1 MSPKGLIV
9 LLGVALLGFR
19 CRNPHNRVKLPE
31 CAQVIYP
38 DSIQIPPFSA
48 ILNDERPKIV
58 TLSNMN
64 CFRMIDIPLL
74 QRQIAE
80 NPEFD
85 FIFYV
90 ENDTPTE
97 ELKRF
102 VNDNRLPIVLF
113 VDKDQEFRK
122 KNAIHSIVSY
132 VSRVVDADLNVC
144 TTTMVGSPV
153 SQFYQVMPQVRKQLH
168 LKTD

>member
-9 LLGVALLGFR
+9 LLGVALLGFG

-132 VSRVVDADLNVC
+132 VSRVVDADLNVY

>member
-1 MSPKGLIV
+1 MSFKGLTA
-9 LLGVALLGFR
+9 LLAVALLGFG
-19 CRNPHNRVKLPE
+19 CQNPRNRVKLPE
-31 CAQVIYP
+31 YAQVIYP
-38 DSIQIPPFSA
+38 DSVQNPSFSA
-48 ILNDERPKIV
+48 ILNNDRPKII

-90 ENDTPTE
+90 ENETPTE

-102 VNDNRLPIVLF
+102 VSDNRLPIVLF
-113 VDKDQEFRK
+113 VDKDQEYRK

-132 VSRVVDADLNVC
+132 VSRVVDADLQVC

-168 LKTD
+168 LKTY

>member
-9 LLGVALLGFR
+9 LLGVALLGFG

-48 ILNDERPKIV
+48 ILDDERPKIV